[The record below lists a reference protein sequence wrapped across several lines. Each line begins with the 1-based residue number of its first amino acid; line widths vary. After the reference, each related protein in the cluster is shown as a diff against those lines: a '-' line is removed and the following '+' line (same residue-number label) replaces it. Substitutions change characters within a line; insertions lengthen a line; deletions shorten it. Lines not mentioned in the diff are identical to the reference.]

1 MFVHLLKCYLHLEAL
16 QSDLTTLISSV
27 FAVLVYAHRPIRP
40 MGSTTYGIWSVSA
53 YACMRRTGLHAL
65 NP

>member
-16 QSDLTTLISSV
+16 QPDLTTLISSV
-27 FAVLVYAHRPIRP
+27 FAVLVYAH